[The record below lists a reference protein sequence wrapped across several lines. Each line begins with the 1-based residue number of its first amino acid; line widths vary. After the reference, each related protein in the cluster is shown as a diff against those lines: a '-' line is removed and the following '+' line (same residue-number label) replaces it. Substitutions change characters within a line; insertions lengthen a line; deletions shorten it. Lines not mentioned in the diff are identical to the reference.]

1 MFRDVYERSGV
12 FMAREMWRLGNPRA
26 TEGNVDH
33 DTLVVIPAHNEAA
46 TVVQVARRARQAC
59 PFADVIV
66 VNDGSQDETGELCH
80 CAGIPVI
87 DLPVN
92 LGLAGAFRTGMQY
105 AMRHGYRFAVQLDAD
120 GQHDPTAVEPMRERA
135 LSGANI
141 VLGSRFLDNAMPL
154 TLRTIG
160 SRLLRVAMRAV
171 TGRWV
176 TDPTCGM
183 RLYDAGIIREFAMRS
198 YFTPEP
204 DTIAHLMR
212 RGAVTAEVPVPL
224 IERTRGESY
233 LGMRRAILY
242 MASVLLSLLVFPRES
257 AVRDVTQAGYGA
269 LERTGERR

>member
-1 MFRDVYERSGV
+1 MFRDVDERSGV
-12 FMAREMWRLGNPRA
+12 FMARETRRQGGPRVA
-26 TEGNVDH
+26 EGNVNH

-135 LSGANI
+135 LSGVNI
-141 VLGSRFLDNAMPL
+141 GFLPMGDTLGRIIGGSEWRWTLVPLGMLLGYLVVAAAPAVHVLNEQ
-154 TLRTIG
+154 
-160 SRLLRVAMRAV
+160 VEQV
-171 TGRWV
+171 T
-176 TDPTCGM
+176 
-183 RLYDAGIIREFAMRS
+183 S
-198 YFTPEP
+198 
-204 DTIAHLMR
+204 
-212 RGAVTAEVPVPL
+212 GAVAKDVMMKTMSVGVSVSIGLAML
-224 IERTRGESY
+224 RML
-233 LGMRRAILY
+233 LGF
-242 MASVLLSLLVFPRES
+242 SVW
-257 AVRDVTQAGYGA
+257 
-269 LERTGERR
+269 